1 MNSTRVPQIL
11 GRRTRALALII
22 GTVVTWE
29 LSGRL
34 YQLRTDLLPTP
45 SRISLE
51 IWKEWPQLSAHARVT
66 WGEIAGG
73 FFLAA
78 LLAIPLAFT
87 AAMFPGVDR
96 LVEPILACPRHLPL
110 VAAAPVLLIWFGF
123 GTLSKVLLVSLLS
136 FFPIASGTA
145 EGLHSVPLE
154 VQDLLHTMGATR
166 WQEFLKVRLPAC
178 LPDLFKGLKAA
189 ATPAVVGAIVGE
201 LVAADKGLG
210 YLLLAAHNKLNSPLL
225 FAALVCLSFAAPLLI
240 GAIRVVEREV
250 IPWYQVKQS
259 CVSEASQQKQP
270 R

>member
-66 WGEIAGG
+66 CGEIAGG

-87 AAMFPGVDR
+87 AALFAGVCR
-96 LVEPILACPRHLPL
+96 VLARILECPSLSTR
-110 VAAAPVLLIWFGF
+110 VAAR
-123 GTLSKVLLVSLLS
+123 TL
-136 FFPIASGTA
+136 
-145 EGLHSVPLE
+145 
-154 VQDLLHTMGATR
+154 
-166 WQEFLKVRLPAC
+166 
-178 LPDLFKGLKAA
+178 
-189 ATPAVVGAIVGE
+189 
-201 LVAADKGLG
+201 
-210 YLLLAAHNKLNSPLL
+210 
-225 FAALVCLSFAAPLLI
+225 
-240 GAIRVVEREV
+240 
-250 IPWYQVKQS
+250 
-259 CVSEASQQKQP
+259 
-270 R
+270 